1 MSEVN
6 MQQRLHGK
14 AEAAARCSERTFV
27 GGLQCI
33 EDVLQTLWS
42 AVVEQLRVHLPSKTP
57 TIST

>member
-1 MSEVN
+1 